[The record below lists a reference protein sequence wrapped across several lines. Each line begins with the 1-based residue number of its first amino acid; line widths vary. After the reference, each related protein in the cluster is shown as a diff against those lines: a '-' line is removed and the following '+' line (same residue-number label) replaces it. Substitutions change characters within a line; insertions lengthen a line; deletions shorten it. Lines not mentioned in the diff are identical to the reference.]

1 MSLRTVGL
9 LIAAIFIAVAIAVG
23 LRAVPDGGKFVG
35 TAHYS
40 GKAIAFDYP
49 AALYRHSYTKESS
62 FSSSI
67 VFLSTARM
75 HNPCV
80 VTKRANGTETSCGL
94 PVDQLEPGGV
104 LIEWSANGFPGVTVD
119 GQGPGGTTIAGR
131 PATLHE
137 EKPGDCEYLGAD
149 MTIYAD
155 VSRDAAGDN
164 WYEMRACLKGP
175 NLDELRRQISSMLT
189 SLEVQ
194 KEPSREDILGLH

>member
-9 LIAAIFIAVAIAVG
+9 LIAALLVSVAVAVG
-23 LRAVPDGGKFVG
+23 LRALPDGGKFVG
-35 TAHYS
+35 TAHYAS
-40 GKAIAFDYP
+40 EDVSFDYP
-49 AALYRHSYTKESS
+49 ADWYEHSYEKEFS

-67 VFLSTARM
+67 VFLATARM

-94 PVDQLEPGGV
+94 PVDHLHPDGAV
-104 LIEWSANGFPGVTVD
+104 IEWSANGFPGITID
-119 GQGPGGTTIAGR
+119 GQGPGGTKIAGR

-137 EKPGDCEYLGAD
+137 EKPGDCDYLGAD
-149 MTIYAD
+149 VTIYAD

-194 KEPSREDILGLH
+194 REPSREDILGVQ